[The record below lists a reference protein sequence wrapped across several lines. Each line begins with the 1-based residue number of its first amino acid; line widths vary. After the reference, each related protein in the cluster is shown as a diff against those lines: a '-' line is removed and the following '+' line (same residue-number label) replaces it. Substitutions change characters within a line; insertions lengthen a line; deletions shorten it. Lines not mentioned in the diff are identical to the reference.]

1 MGVEYRL
8 RFVAPDVAAVADVLR
23 RHPEARGGDPP
34 GLRFEYGSAA
44 GGRPQATAQV
54 ETDGAYFCDHCT
66 GSGRAVLG
74 ELVARLASAF
84 GPVTVEE
91 L

>member
-1 MGVEYRL
+1 VGIEYRL
-8 RFVAPDVAAVADVLR
+8 RFVASDPAVVAEVLQRLPDARAAM
-23 RHPEARGGDPP
+23 PP
-34 GLRFEYGSAA
+34 GSGFEYGSAA
-44 GGRPQATAQV
+44 GGWPQASAAAV
-54 ETDGAYFCDHCT
+54 AGGAYFCDHC
-66 GSGRAVLG
+66 GGAGRAVLG